1 METKGII
8 ISQKDYKRL
17 TDIEKNFDAKV
28 EENKAKFA
36 KLLKKAIKG
45 NLVKILWVNDQE
57 YAEIVGGGLT
67 DDEITEFA
75 SRESADLIDSHSPL
89 MSYDREKLIN
99 RPTQKIIETQKL
111 TIRNLWWSFGL
122 TFVAWIIMSIAYI
135 TK

>member
-8 ISQKDYKRL
+8 ISQKDYERL

-28 EENKAKFA
+28 EENKAGFA

-67 DDEITEFA
+67 DDEITKFA
-75 SRESADLIDSHSPL
+75 SRESADLIDSHSQL

-99 RPTQKIIETQKL
+99 RPTQKIIETQKC

>member
-8 ISQKDYKRL
+8 ISQKDYERL

-36 KLLKKAIKG
+36 KCLKKAIKG
-45 NLVKILWVNDQE
+45 DLVKILWINDKF
-57 YAEIVGGGLT
+57 YADLKGCDLT
-67 DDEITEFA
+67 DEGIDYFIR
-75 SRESADLIDSHSPL
+75 REDADFIDSISSNE
-89 MSYDREKLIN
+89 SYDREKLIN

-122 TFVAWIIMSIAYI
+122 TFAAWIIMSIAYI